1 MKLLAIFKNKLKELK
16 AMFSNYELRK
26 KTRYSH
32 LEEHKKTSK
41 KAKQKTRFLNKPEL
55 KPTLLNIN

>member
-1 MKLLAIFKNKLKELK
+1 
-16 AMFSNYELRK
+16 MFSNYQLRK

-32 LEEHKKTSK
+32 LDEQKKTSK